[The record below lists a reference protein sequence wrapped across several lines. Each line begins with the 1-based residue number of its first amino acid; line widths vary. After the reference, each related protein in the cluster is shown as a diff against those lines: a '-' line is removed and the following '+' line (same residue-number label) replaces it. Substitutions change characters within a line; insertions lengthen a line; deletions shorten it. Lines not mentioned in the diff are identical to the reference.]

1 LLLLLLRSTGTE
13 LRRAALELVL
23 LRVLLLVLRRALEL
37 VLRATLQLVLTTQL
51 LLTAELVLAALH
63 AGATLQLVLRRAL
76 ELMLAA
82 HAGTKLLRSSHGV
95 LLRSTGTELL
105 RSTRTEL
112 LRAAGTELLRA
123 ALHRVLA
130 ALHPLRATHLG
141 RRRNRSRPGYG
152 CRDGCVGTLALLALL
167 SLLLTLCG
175 GTCRRR
181 EFRSQILVFPEKSSQ
196 FALDFVEERIYLV
209 LVIALTETDGR
220 ELLVTHV
227 FGGQRHLFTST

>member
-1 LLLLLLRSTGTE
+1 M
-13 LRRAALELVL
+13 
-23 LRVLLLVLRRALEL
+23 LRRALK
-37 VLRATLQLVLTTQL
+37 LVLT
-51 LLTAELVLAALH
+51 
-63 AGATLQLVLRRAL
+63 
-76 ELMLAA
+76 A
-82 HAGTKLLRSSHGV
+82 HAGTKLLRSPHGV

-105 RSTRTEL
+105 R
-112 LRAAGTELLRA
+112 A
-123 ALHRVLA
+123 ALHLMLA
-130 ALHPLRATHLG
+130 ALHPLRPTHLG
-141 RRRNRSRPGYG
+141 RGRNGGRPGYG

-175 GTCRRR
+175 GTRRRR

-196 FALDFVEERIYLV
+196 LALDFIEERIYLV